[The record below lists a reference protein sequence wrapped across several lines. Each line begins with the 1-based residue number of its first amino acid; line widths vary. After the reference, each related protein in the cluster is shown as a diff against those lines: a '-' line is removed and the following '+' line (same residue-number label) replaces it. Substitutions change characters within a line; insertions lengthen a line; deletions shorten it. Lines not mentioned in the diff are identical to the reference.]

1 MKHWK
6 YPRKSLTECRRGKQR
21 FNRIACAILAALL
34 CLLCACGGPASS
46 AAGTNGENTIPSETP
61 GAVTG
66 TAGSGG
72 NLIPLSNGTDRGCYT
87 VGRDGEYQLLCYVD
101 YDLAVETPLC
111 AQPSCAHDSDAC
123 TAFWEREKYV
133 LNPQTGDGRAIFFLI
148 NDNHTGQ
155 SEIWTANPDGSGRRV
170 LVESTLEADD
180 CSPAAEDG
188 SFLYYFYN
196 IYSRS
201 DEQILES
208 RLCLGRVPLQ
218 GGESEE
224 LFSWEDSST
233 GVGYE
238 FLGVSGREILV
249 YRFDWG
255 EPLSMEI
262 PEGTPL
268 EDEEAA
274 MESLLEQLKQQTA
287 RHSVLLVNIDTG
299 TQRELDVWS
308 STYGSAG
315 RSLLWE
321 NGRLYWC
328 DDKNHGPIHWLDTD
342 GQSGELSV
350 LPERSDDEN
359 ARYTLNCIAQGRLL
373 VDCYNPARDS
383 TSRCAVSLSEDPAGS
398 AQALTLRYVH
408 ASSERPVLIEGQ
420 GEAGLLVQYE
430 ENADFSTG
438 FYEDGTMKDNFSIT
452 MRYGMISYE
461 DFFANRPN
469 YRPVEMVCG
478 FGH

>member
-6 YPRKSLTECRRGKQR
+6 HQRNRLTECRRGKQR
-21 FNRIACAILAALL
+21 YSRIACAMLATLL

-46 AAGTNGENTIPSETP
+46 AAGANGENALPSEIP
-61 GAVTG
+61 GAVAG

-72 NLIPLSNGTDRGCYT
+72 NLIALSNGTDQGCYT
-87 VGRDGEYQLLCYVD
+87 VGRDGGYQLLCYVD

-133 LNPQTGDGRAIFFLI
+133 LNPQTGDGRAIFFPI
-148 NDNHTGQ
+148 NNYHTGQ
-155 SEIWTANPDGSGRRV
+155 SEIWAADPDGSGRRV
-170 LVESTLEADD
+170 LVESASEAYD
-180 CSPAAEDG
+180 CSPVAEDD

-196 IYSRS
+196 IYRRS
-201 DEQILES
+201 DEEIPENS
-208 RLCLGRVPLQ
+208 LCLGRVPLQ

-224 LFSWEDSST
+224 LLSWETD
-233 GVGYE
+233 VGYE
-238 FLGVSGREILV
+238 FLGVNGREIV
-249 YRFDWG
+249 IYRYDWG
-255 EPLSMEI
+255 EPVSMEI
-262 PEGTPL
+262 PEGTPP
-268 EDEEAA
+268 EEEEAA
-274 MESLLEQLKQQTA
+274 MELLIEQLQQQTA

-359 ARYTLNCIAQGRLL
+359 ASYTLNCIAQGRLL
-373 VDCYNPARDS
+373 VDCYNPAS
-383 TSRCAVSLSEDPAGS
+383 KFTSRCAVSLSEDPAGS
-398 AQALTLRYVH
+398 AQTLTLRYVH

-420 GEAGLLVQYE
+420 GEAGFLVQYE
-430 ENADFSTG
+430 ENADSSTG
-438 FYEDGTMKDNFSIT
+438 FDEDGTTKYDLSFT

-469 YRPVEMVCG
+469 YRPVEMVYG